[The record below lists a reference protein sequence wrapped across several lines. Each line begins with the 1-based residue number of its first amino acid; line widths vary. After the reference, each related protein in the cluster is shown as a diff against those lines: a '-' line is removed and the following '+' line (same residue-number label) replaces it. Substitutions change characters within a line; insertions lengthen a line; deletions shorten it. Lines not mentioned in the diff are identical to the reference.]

1 MVASETTG
9 SDVTIVVTASY
20 EGVDYIGTTEEAK
33 SPSYTGSDV
42 TDSEATI
49 SEFVQN
55 LAALTVTIE
64 DGPSSWIES
73 AKAYAVSYT
82 QVANAEGD
90 EIESPDRGS
99 LEITSEVIQAI
110 QSGELSIAGRIVGAF
125 YKVTVTVK
133 TGTAVYEGSG
143 ITASATV
150 QGDSGNEITVALK
163 IISGTAEPEPEQV
176 TGTVTIP
183 AAQIGSTLSDAKS
196 DAESATVKWGKS
208 NGTYT
213 DGTGT
218 WTTPASGDITL
229 SDVPTNITQIY
240 VQVVVTGGSNAGTY
254 TSTNA
259 ITLDWKGTTSCSVES
274 SVAFTKAGA

>member
-183 AAQIGSTLSDAKS
+183 FAQIGQTLKTAVGSGT
-196 DAESATVKWGKS
+196 ATVKWG
-208 NGTYT
+208 T
-213 DGTGT
+213 DEETFDGSGS

-229 SDVPTNITQIY
+229 SSVPTSESTIY
-240 VQVVVTGGSNAGTY
+240 VQVTVANGNTDGDY
-254 TSTNA
+254 TSDA
-259 ITLDWKGTTSCSVES
+259 ITIDWGGQTTFSVSS
-274 SVAFTKAGA
+274 SVTFTKDE